1 MKKQGTLK
9 REDFVDQKL
18 WLSEK
23 GYLKKKRLQN
33 VLPGMNGDNLEGSH
47 QGKGWGDIWIVRL
60 L

>member
-23 GYLKKKRLQN
+23 GYLKKKRL
-33 VLPGMNGDNLEGSH
+33 
-47 QGKGWGDIWIVRL
+47 
-60 L
+60 

>member
-23 GYLKKKRLQN
+23 GYLKKKGCRMFFL
-33 VLPGMNGDNLEGSH
+33 G
-47 QGKGWGDIWIVRL
+47 
-60 L
+60 